1 MIHRANLTQVASIP
15 HRFQLRIL
23 IQKLP
28 SLILR
33 IIPHLLLP
41 RSALAS
47 PMARVRTER
56 GKRSLVTILPF
67 THTLIPI
74 VVAYNPH
81 AQPNIQQEHEEDD
94 GPVLPVA
101 QLHRHILEVREVLAL
116 PFLLHDRL
124 YIGDKGTE
132 VKTVAHKP
140 VTALHGKHRRVTPG
154 ESVTPCHAVVPVKP
168 HAHHKLVLVATLP
181 VRALLLYN

>member
-41 RSALAS
+41 RTALAS
-47 PMARVRTER
+47 PMARVRTKS

-67 THTLIPI
+67 TSLDTTMQASQPAKRTAMMRNGIAARFAAKPSRTTVEPTRSQSIPDLATTLMRMVSASTAAVKPRHIFIIPI
-74 VVAYNPH
+74 PLPSQNPIVPPQRKQSLMLVQ
-81 AQPNIQQEHEEDD
+81 ARR
-94 GPVLPVA
+94 LSS
-101 QLHRHILEVREVLAL
+101 
-116 PFLLHDRL
+116 FLMLR
-124 YIGDKGTE
+124 IKQ
-132 VKTVAHKP
+132 
-140 VTALHGKHRRVTPG
+140 TPL
-154 ESVTPCHAVVPVKP
+154 SSTRPSTSP
-168 HAHHKLVLVATLP
+168 
-181 VRALLLYN
+181 

>member
-1 MIHRANLTQVASIP
+1 MIHRANPAQVRMPAKCL
-15 HRFQLRIL
+15 QLRIL

-41 RSALAS
+41 RTALAS

-74 VVAYNPH
+74 VVTYNPLS
-81 AQPNIQQEHEEDD
+81 ASTYP
-94 GPVLPVA
+94 
-101 QLHRHILEVREVLAL
+101 RRFSILR
-116 PFLLHDRL
+116 
-124 YIGDKGTE
+124 I
-132 VKTVAHKP
+132 
-140 VTALHGKHRRVTPG
+140 
-154 ESVTPCHAVVPVKP
+154 
-168 HAHHKLVLVATLP
+168 
-181 VRALLLYN
+181 